1 MKPKPAVHFISP
13 KKMSKAPVILDLG
26 TGFLKVGLSTSQIPD
41 YVIPNCVGRPIL
53 RSDESFSREKLKDQM
68 ICDEI
73 TNKTRPYLDL
83 TYPVEHG
90 VIKNWEDEELVLDYL
105 WNQKL
110 KIQPNEHKILVTEAP
125 LNPLENRKK
134 LMEILFEKYNFD
146 SVQVSPQALLVL
158 YAQGLATGVVVDSG
172 DGVTHIMPIYENYLL
187 PHLVTRMDIAGRDIT
202 EQMVK
207 LLTLRGYNFHK
218 TSDFDV
224 VREIKEK
231 MCFIS
236 ADIKMDRRISNE
248 TTTYVEPFQLDD
260 GRIIKV
266 SGERFEAPEILFQPA
281 LFGYEIPGLSELIYQ
296 TIMKA
301 DINLRKEFFQK
312 IVVSGGTTM
321 FPGLSTRI
329 ENDIRDLVLKNILKG
344 NEKQLKEY
352 KIKVEDPPNRR
363 YLVYLG
369 ATVLANLS
377 KDKANQWISHSEFK
391 EIGADKSAKHWQ
403 IL

>member
-1 MKPKPAVHFISP
+1 
-13 KKMSKAPVILDLG
+13 MSKDPVILDLG
-26 TGFLKVGLSTSQIPD
+26 TGYLKVGLSSSQIPD
-41 YVIPNCVGRPIL
+41 FVIPNCVGRPIL
-53 RSDESFSREKLKDQM
+53 RSDESFSRQKLKDQM

-73 TNKTRPYLDL
+73 NNQTRPYLDL

-90 VIKNWEDEELVLDYL
+90 VIKNWEDEQLVLEYL

-110 KIQPNEHKILVTEAP
+110 KINPEEHKILVTEAP

-134 LMEILFEKYNFD
+134 LMEILLEKYGFEA
-146 SVQVSPQALLVL
+146 VQFSPQALLVL

-172 DGVTHIMPIYENYLL
+172 DGVTHIMPIYDNYLL

-202 EQMVK
+202 EHMVK
-207 LLTLRGYNFHK
+207 LLTLRGYSFHK

-236 ADIKMDRRISNE
+236 ADVKMDRRISNE
-248 TTTYVEPFQLDD
+248 TTTYVEPFTLDN
-260 GRIIKV
+260 GQVIKV
-266 SGERFEAPEILFQPA
+266 SGERFEAPEILFQPY
-281 LFGYEIPGLSELIYQ
+281 LLGHETPGLSELVYQ

-301 DINLRKEFFQK
+301 DINLRKDFFQH

-329 ENDIRDLVLKNILKG
+329 ENDIRGLVLKNILKG
-344 NEKQLKEY
+344 NEKKLKEY

-377 KDKANQWISHSEFK
+377 KEKSNQWISKAEFK
-391 EIGADKSAKHWQ
+391 QVGADTAAKHWQ